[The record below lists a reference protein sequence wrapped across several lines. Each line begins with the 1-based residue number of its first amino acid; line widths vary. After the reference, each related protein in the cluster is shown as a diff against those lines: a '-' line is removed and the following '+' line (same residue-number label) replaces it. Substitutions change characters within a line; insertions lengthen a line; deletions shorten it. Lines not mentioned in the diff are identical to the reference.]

1 MVKPGRYR
9 HFKGK
14 EYEVIG
20 TATHSETLE
29 EYTVYRALY
38 GEGSCGSVRRRCG
51 TNLLKRT
58 DGKCRDSF
66 ISEKIK
72 KRAQDE
78 TEGVSRALVF
88 FATIFFVFSMKN
100 AGRQRTEEGKEKHP
114 FFSRE
119 NIKKTQR
126 YH

>member
-20 TATHSETLE
+20 TAMHSETLE
-29 EYTVYRALY
+29 EYTVHCTAK
-38 GEGSCGSVRRRCG
+38 GSCGSVRRRCG

-66 ISEKIK
+66 ISEKIE

-88 FATIFFVFSMKN
+88 FATIFFVFPIKN

-119 NIKKTQR
+119 NIEKMQR